1 MRVLFSHAR
10 SVPFL
15 FPRNPVLP
23 PAMASAAP
31 PKKPCAAEADVPAS
45 AAAGDPPLLT
55 LQDTP
60 DVCVREA
67 SFPGQRDWLDGTP
80 VFPLCLV
87 ASPPKGHVSDTISGV
102 AATAWATAN
111 RAALSGLV
119 RRHGALFVRGLL
131 PADAHAFG
139 SLVTDGLALEN
150 FPYVGGNAVRTAV
163 VGDVV
168 FTANESPPERV
179 IPFHHELAQTPVSPS
194 WILFFCVHPAT
205 VSGGETPLALSTR
218 VYSQLAEAYPAFV
231 QQLAERGVSYRR
243 VMSEYDRSASA
254 IGRGWRA
261 TLNVEY
267 PEEAEEALA
276 AKGYTWEWLGN
287 GQPGH
292 GRLLREVSPPLPATR
307 PVGDDGAVAF
317 FNQIYAAYTG
327 WTDEYNTPA
336 DCVRDGAGG
345 SLDGEAMA
353 AVGRVLEDC
362 AARIAWTP
370 GDVMYIDNR
379 RAYHAR
385 GTFKGSRRV
394 LASLAK

>member
-1 MRVLFSHAR
+1 MATI
-10 SVPFL
+10 VPL
-15 FPRNPVLP
+15 TQPRTV
-23 PAMASAAP
+23 
-31 PKKPCAAEADVPAS
+31 EADPSPAAIAKELNS
-45 AAAGDPPLLT
+45 LAV
-55 LQDTP
+55 QDTP
-60 DVCVREA
+60 DVCVREV
-67 SFPGQRDWLDGTP
+67 SLPGQRDWHDGTP

-87 ASPPKGHVSDTISGV
+87 ASPPEGHASDSISGA
-102 AATAWATAN
+102 AATAWAAAN
-111 RAALSGLV
+111 RETLDGLV
-119 RRHGALFVRGLL
+119 RRHGALFLRGLL
-131 PADAHAFG
+131 PADAHAFA
-139 SLVTDGLALEN
+139 SLITDGLAAEN

-194 WILFFCVHPAT
+194 RLFFFCVHPAT

-218 VYSQLAEAYPAFV
+218 VYAQLAAAYPAFV
-231 QQLAERGVSYRR
+231 QQLTERGVSYRR
-243 VMSEYDRSASA
+243 VMSEWDRSASA

-261 TLNVEY
+261 TLNVSS
-267 PEEAEEALA
+267 PEAAEAALA
-276 AKGYTWEWLGN
+276 AKGYKWEWLGN

-292 GRLLREVSPPLPATR
+292 GLLLREISPPLPATR
-307 PVGDDGAVAF
+307 SVDGGGVAF
-317 FNQIYAAYTG
+317 YNQIYAAYTG

-345 SLDGEAMA
+345 ALDKEAMT